1 MIADPSWIHSIFT
14 FPSFVRPQAGH
25 PTFSPLCGV
34 FHHHRNHILW
44 KVIHLIK
51 NTQMCYIF
59 KKLVFFMD
67 IDYLKWHSCGESN
80 RKCILYTPTVFER
93 PKLCIISGKQEV
105 CNLSPQS
112 TGPPVKWSPLQIEFA
127 QLALSSCIY
136 IVCKKTI
143 QKYHE
148 FFHPPPGRA
157 SLQYLSYILRHLPKS
172 HHHKAKSSNRSSCS
186 I

>member
-1 MIADPSWIHSIFT
+1 MRIRPEFTLSSRFRHSSGHKRDILPFLHCVVFSTTIETIYCERLSTWLKIHKCVIF
-14 FPSFVRPQAGH
+14 S
-25 PTFSPLCGV
+25 
-34 FHHHRNHILW
+34 
-44 KVIHLIK
+44 K
-51 NTQMCYIF
+51 NWF
-59 KKLVFFMD
+59 FFMD

-157 SLQYLSYILRHLPKS
+157 SLQYLSYILCHLPKS